1 LEKFSATR
9 YFPARFFMG
18 SRTRIYL
25 IRHGQVEGFDNRR
38 YNGQSDVALTAV
50 GRRQSR
56 QITERLAAQSLT
68 AIYSSDL
75 SRCAFA
81 ARCLGERHG
90 LEPQFLASMREL
102 HIGEWEGRT
111 WQELQEKHP
120 DQWQARLDDLVNYR
134 VPGGESLQ
142 EMAQRVRP
150 TVQTLIARHRDAEI
164 ALVGH
169 GGVNRVILLD
179 AIGAPLDRM
188 FAIEQDYAC
197 LNIID
202 YFDDGRTTVRL
213 LNG

>member
-1 LEKFSATR
+1 MAL
-9 YFPARFFMG
+9 P
-18 SRTRIYL
+18 TRIYL
-25 IRHGQVEGFDNRR
+25 IRHGQVEGFENRR
-38 YNGQSDVALTAV
+38 YNGQADVALTAL
-50 GRRQSR
+50 GRRQSQ
-56 QITERLAAQSLT
+56 QIAERLTEQSLT

-75 SRCAFA
+75 SRCTFA

-90 LEPQFLASMREL
+90 LEPQLLAGMREL
-102 HIGEWEGRT
+102 HIGEWQGRT
-111 WQELQEKHP
+111 WQELQEKQP

-134 VPGGESLQ
+134 VPGGESLR

-150 TVQTLIARHRDAEI
+150 TVQSLIARHRGANI

-197 LNIID
+197 LNIVD